1 LEKSEETRFMCR
13 AKGLLPMKVVPLSE
27 AKAKLSRYGQL
38 CHDEPVVVTVN
49 GRPSFQLVPLE
60 EEDDLIDRLIQDHP
74 EFAKLLQRRLSE
86 RIVSGEAASRGLAT
100 VRSAKRK
107 ARGG

>member
-1 LEKSEETRFMCR
+1 
-13 AKGLLPMKVVPLSE
+13 MKVVPLSE

-38 CHDEPVVVTVN
+38 CHHEPVVVTVN

-60 EEDDLIDRLIQDHP
+60 EEDDLIDRLIEHHP

-86 RIVSGEAASRGLAT
+86 RTVSVAAASRRLAPA
-100 VRSAKRK
+100 RSAKRK

>member
-1 LEKSEETRFMCR
+1 
-13 AKGLLPMKVVPLSE
+13 MKVVPLSE

-60 EEDDLIDRLIQDHP
+60 EGDDLIDRLIEHHP
-74 EFAKLLQRRLSE
+74 GFRKLLQRRLQE
-86 RIVSGEAASRGLAT
+86 RSVSVDTASRRLAVAVAPR
-100 VRSAKRK
+100 VRRTG
-107 ARGG
+107 RR

>member
-1 LEKSEETRFMCR
+1 
-13 AKGLLPMKVVPLSE
+13 MKVVPLSE

-38 CHDEPVVVTVN
+38 CLDEPVVVTVN

-74 EFAKLLQRRLSE
+74 EFGKLLQRRLSE
-86 RIVSGEAASRGLAT
+86 RTVSVEVASRRLAAT
-100 VRSAKRK
+100 RSAKRK
-107 ARGG
+107 TRRG

>member
-1 LEKSEETRFMCR
+1 
-13 AKGLLPMKVVPLSE
+13 MKVVPLSE

-74 EFAKLLQRRLSE
+74 EFGKLLQRRLSE
-86 RIVSGEAASRGLAT
+86 RTISVEAASHQLAT

-107 ARGG
+107 ARRG

>member
-1 LEKSEETRFMCR
+1 
-13 AKGLLPMKVVPLSE
+13 MKVVPLSE

-74 EFAKLLQRRLSE
+74 EFGKLLQRRLSE
-86 RIVSGEAASRGLAT
+86 RTVSVEAASRRLAS
-100 VRSAKRK
+100 VKSAKRK
-107 ARGG
+107 TRPG

>member
-1 LEKSEETRFMCR
+1 
-13 AKGLLPMKVVPLSE
+13 MKVVPLSE

-74 EFAKLLQRRLSE
+74 QFGKLLQRRLSE
-86 RIVSGEAASRGLAT
+86 RTVSVEAASRRLAAAK
-100 VRSAKRK
+100 SAKRK
-107 ARGG
+107 ARRG